1 MVVGME
7 LCQKLH
13 RDLVGVGRESGV
25 GAGVRLLS
33 CVGAVGVLVKVVLF
47 ESAWI
52 GVSDGLFVMVYVNH
66 RVGAAG
72 LWSGAPVLSIVMYMY
87 DLVGT
92 VVVRLG
98 FFRER
103 SLHPLDR
110 LVGLLYT

>member
-1 MVVGME
+1 ME

-52 GVSDGLFVMVYVNH
+52 GVSDGLFVMV
-66 RVGAAG
+66 
-72 LWSGAPVLSIVMYMY
+72 
-87 DLVGT
+87 
-92 VVVRLG
+92 
-98 FFRER
+98 
-103 SLHPLDR
+103 
-110 LVGLLYT
+110 

>member
-52 GVSDGLFVMVYVNH
+52 GVSVVYVGELGSDGSCAYGC
-66 RVGAAG
+66 V
-72 LWSGAPVLSIVMYMY
+72 SGCC
-87 DLVGT
+87 
-92 VVVRLG
+92 
-98 FFRER
+98 
-103 SLHPLDR
+103 
-110 LVGLLYT
+110 